1 MREEEKKR
9 KSQKSGIKRL
19 LSKRWALPAIYLA
32 CAAILLAA
40 VLYFQDSD
48 NNVADPGDSRFNMN
62 QAGGTDEREAVE
74 VDSKQEKFSWP
85 VENSEKVVIKK
96 EFYDLKSD
104 KAAQENALIKYDNKF
119 ELSRGIDV
127 AMENGKSFDVLA
139 AVSGTVTKVQE
150 DALLGNVIEIDHGKG
165 IMTRYQSVT
174 DFAVKSG
181 DTVAKGQP
189 IAKAGQSLLNQD
201 AGIHVHFEI
210 RKDSIAVNPIEY
222 FEKSVSALVE
232 AELVNA
238 EAAEEVNADAEEGIE
253 EISEEDPSSE
263 ETTDQDGTSDEEEV
277 KEEST
282 EDTTT
287 EKENTN

>member
-32 CAAILLAA
+32 SAAILLAA

-85 VENSEKVVIKK
+85 VENSEKAVIKK

-189 IAKAGQSLLNQD
+189 IAKAGQSLLNQE

-238 EAAEEVNADAEEGIE
+238 DAEEGTE

-287 EKENTN
+287 EKEDTN